1 MNDKQNDK
9 QRYPGS
15 EERIAEQTVRMLEA
29 RTNEASSKDDQA
41 TTELGQLLRDAA
53 QANLPESNVDLREQL
68 IAQLDGGLPASEQVT
83 VASKEMT
90 SREVA
95 SDKLALQS
103 TGHRRFWIAAA
114 ASGLLLV
121 GGAIAYNSGFVGTL
135 SNVAMLEDLDE
146 VGVEPEVESSV
157 APVVAPSS
165 PVIPKV
171 VYRTERR
178 TRQVPVTR
186 MTTQTKTRSVP
197 VQRTRNETKT
207 RTLADGSIQSY
218 QVSVPYTENVTQ
230 NYTVQVPATEQ
241 ITQSY
246 TVQVPY
252 TADGKRIEKADYGK
266 YGLDAGALSQETEK
280 EALVA
285 SNSSIELL
293 RDIGRSLEKQLSQ
306 EDVSGATPLSELQGR
321 LEGSTQNL
329 NGQIVDAPVII
340 APSIG
345 SSIGP
350 SLDADEN
357 KPLSPPTFTELGDK
371 NGISG
376 GRQSQTSQGGQS
388 RRRDN
393 GAIAEERFQFGGSK
407 RLVGKSLEM
416 FKSQKEP
423 VDLQEKIVGDIVGGG
438 GGGFGGGGLSGGG
451 AGGGGGELAQQRL
464 AELTQEIARSEAA
477 LKADRETMMEHIWKL
492 EEQGKI
498 RENSIQPVD
507 DSAQIAA
514 ESRTIES
521 LELQRDQLF
530 VTKNLGPGHSQI
542 QALNRAISER
552 KAKIAELESQRAKVV
567 GPEPELVLRSSI
579 DSMKQKVKGLQNIIG
594 GTRRPAGGEIRF
606 EIDGQSLSTGTISP
620 DHSRVEAIGL
630 AIADL
635 EVARKQLV
643 ARSDRFDQEIL
654 EQSSSYRRKS
664 KSERDEE
671 GALFEARADA
681 LHRQIKQLDKKLAAL
696 KDAEA
701 NIGGEQ
707 YEPIFE
713 NAFIAAKGPTAIS
726 TFSIDVDT
734 ASYANMRRMLN
745 SGQRPPADSIRLEEL
760 VNYFK
765 YDYKQPTGE
774 HPFSVN
780 LDLADCPWQDGHQLL
795 RVGLKGKD
803 VHVAERPATNVVFLI
818 DVSGSMSSSDK
829 LPLLKSGFK
838 MMSRQLGENDRV
850 SIVTYAG
857 SAGVALAPTNGM
869 QTSTINSA
877 IERLSSGGSTHGSA
891 GIKLAY
897 ELAQQNFIEGGVNR
911 VMLATDGDLNVGVT
925 SDDALVSLIKEK
937 AAEGVFL
944 TVLGFG
950 SGNLKDAKL
959 EKLADNGNGM
969 YAYIDSTREA
979 RRVLVDQLS
988 GSLVTIAKDV
998 KIQVEFNPAEVKSY
1012 RLLGYENRML
1022 ETKDFDDDRKDAGEI
1037 GAGHT
1042 VTAIYQIEPT
1052 KAAARR
1058 PVSLPAGMKY
1068 QVQTDVK
1075 ADAPVDGE
1083 EDAKDGLSKAAMSGE
1098 LATVALRYK
1107 QPEASE
1113 SQRLE
1118 VSIKNQPK
1126 RFEEA
1131 SDDFR
1136 FAASVAGFGM
1146 YLRRSKHRGAIHAEL
1161 LQRIASG
1168 AIGEDE
1174 AGYRSEFIDLIRK
1187 ASGR

>member
-1 MNDKQNDK
+1 M
-9 QRYPGS
+9 
-15 EERIAEQTVRMLEA
+15 
-29 RTNEASSKDDQA
+29 
-41 TTELGQLLRDAA
+41 
-53 QANLPESNVDLREQL
+53 
-68 IAQLDGGLPASEQVT
+68 
-83 VASKEMT
+83 
-90 SREVA
+90 
-95 SDKLALQS
+95 
-103 TGHRRFWIAAA
+103 
-114 ASGLLLV
+114 
-121 GGAIAYNSGFVGTL
+121 
-135 SNVAMLEDLDE
+135 
-146 VGVEPEVESSV
+146 
-157 APVVAPSS
+157 
-165 PVIPKV
+165 
-171 VYRTERR
+171 
-178 TRQVPVTR
+178 
-186 MTTQTKTRSVP
+186 
-197 VQRTRNETKT
+197 
-207 RTLADGSIQSY
+207 
-218 QVSVPYTENVTQ
+218 
-230 NYTVQVPATEQ
+230 
-241 ITQSY
+241 
-246 TVQVPY
+246 QVPY
-252 TADGKRIEKADYGK
+252 TANGKRIEKADYGK
-266 YGLDAGALSQETEK
+266 YGLNAGALSQETEK

-438 GGGFGGGGLSGGG
+438 GGGFGGGGPSGGG
-451 AGGGGGELAQQRL
+451 AGGGGAGGGDGELAQQRL

-492 EEQGKI
+492 EEQGEI

-552 KAKIAELESQRAKVV
+552 KAKIAELESQGAKVV

-643 ARSDRFDQEIL
+643 ARGDRFDQEIL

-671 GALFEARADA
+671 GALFEARNRKADA

-818 DVSGSMSSSDK
+818 DVSGSMSSNDK

-857 SAGVALAPTNGM
+857 NAGVALNPTNGT

-897 ELAQQNFIEGGVNR
+897 ELAQQNFI
-911 VMLATDGDLNVGVT
+911 A
-925 SDDALVSLIKEK
+925 VSYTH
-937 AAEGVFL
+937 L
-944 TVLGFG
+944 TL
-950 SGNLKDAKL
+950 
-959 EKLADNGNGM
+959 
-969 YAYIDSTREA
+969 
-979 RRVLVDQLS
+979 
-988 GSLVTIAKDV
+988 
-998 KIQVEFNPAEVKSY
+998 
-1012 RLLGYENRML
+1012 
-1022 ETKDFDDDRKDAGEI
+1022 
-1037 GAGHT
+1037 
-1042 VTAIYQIEPT
+1042 PT
-1052 KAAARR
+1052 KA
-1058 PVSLPAGMKY
+1058 
-1068 QVQTDVK
+1068 
-1075 ADAPVDGE
+1075 
-1083 EDAKDGLSKAAMSGE
+1083 
-1098 LATVALRYK
+1098 
-1107 QPEASE
+1107 
-1113 SQRLE
+1113 
-1118 VSIKNQPK
+1118 
-1126 RFEEA
+1126 
-1131 SDDFR
+1131 
-1136 FAASVAGFGM
+1136 
-1146 YLRRSKHRGAIHAEL
+1146 
-1161 LQRIASG
+1161 
-1168 AIGEDE
+1168 
-1174 AGYRSEFIDLIRK
+1174 
-1187 ASGR
+1187 

>member
-1 MNDKQNDK
+1 
-9 QRYPGS
+9 
-15 EERIAEQTVRMLEA
+15 
-29 RTNEASSKDDQA
+29 
-41 TTELGQLLRDAA
+41 
-53 QANLPESNVDLREQL
+53 
-68 IAQLDGGLPASEQVT
+68 
-83 VASKEMT
+83 
-90 SREVA
+90 
-95 SDKLALQS
+95 
-103 TGHRRFWIAAA
+103 
-114 ASGLLLV
+114 
-121 GGAIAYNSGFVGTL
+121 
-135 SNVAMLEDLDE
+135 MLEDLDE

-157 APVVAPSS
+157 APVVAPSK
-165 PVIPKV
+165 PVIPDA
-171 VYRTERR
+171 
-178 TRQVPVTR
+178 
-186 MTTQTKTRSVP
+186 M
-197 VQRTRNETKT
+197 
-207 RTLADGSIQSY
+207 
-218 QVSVPYTENVTQ
+218 
-230 NYTVQVPATEQ
+230 
-241 ITQSY
+241 
-246 TVQVPY
+246 QVPY

-266 YGLDAGALSQETEK
+266 YGLDAGALSQATEK

-285 SNSSIELL
+285 SNRSIDLL
-293 RDIGRSLEKQLSQ
+293 RDKGRSLEKQLSQ
-306 EDVSGATPLSELQGR
+306 EKVSRAERLSDLPGR
-321 LEGSTQNL
+321 LEGGIQILS
-329 NGQIVDAPVII
+329 GQSVRGPVII

-345 SSIGP
+345 SPIGP
-350 SLDADEN
+350 SLAADKN
-357 KPLSPPTFTELGDK
+357 KPFSPALAPAFAESRGVNGDSSGSQSPTNQDG
-371 NGISG
+371 SA
-376 GRQSQTSQGGQS
+376 

-393 GAIAEERFQFGGSK
+393 GAIAGERFQFPGSDN
-407 RLVGKSLEM
+407 GLE
-416 FKSQKEP
+416 STERI
-423 VDLQEKIVGDIVGGG
+423 DLPGNVGGIAGRGPG
-438 GGGFGGGGLSGGG
+438 GGGFGGGRVGGG
-451 AGGGGGELAQQRL
+451 DGELAQQRL
-464 AELTQEIARSEAA
+464 FELTQEIARSEAA
-477 LKADRETMMEHIWKL
+477 LKGGQDAMMEHIWIL
-492 EEQGKI
+492 EAQGKI
-498 RENSIQPVD
+498 RKNSMQVVD
-507 DSAQIAA
+507 NSEQIAG
-514 ESRTIES
+514 ETRGIES
-521 LELQRDQLF
+521 LELQRDQLT
-530 VTKNLGPGHSQI
+530 VVQKMGPGHSQI
-542 QALNRAISER
+542 QALDIAINDR
-552 KAKIAELESQRAKVV
+552 KAKIAELESQRARVTGR
-567 GPEPELVLRSSI
+567 GPKQVLQSSI
-579 DSMKQKVKGLQNIIG
+579 DSMKQQVNDLQNRIG
-594 GTRRPAGGEIRF
+594 EA
-606 EIDGQSLSTGTISP
+606 
-620 DHSRVEAIGL
+620 SRL
-630 AIADL
+630 AIIDSK
-635 EVARKQLV
+635 ARLT
-643 ARSDRFDQEIL
+643 L
-654 EQSSSYRRKS
+654 
-664 KSERDEE
+664 
-671 GALFEARADA
+671 L
-681 LHRQIKQLDKKLAAL
+681 
-696 KDAEA
+696 EA
-701 NIGGEQ
+701 NSGEQ

-869 QTSTINSA
+869 QTLTINSA

-897 ELAQQNFIEGGVNR
+897 ELAQNNFIEGGVNR

-1052 KAAARR
+1052 KAVAR

-1068 QVQTDVK
+1068 QVQTAVK

-1118 VSIKNQPK
+1118 VSVKNEPK

-1146 YLRRSKHRGAIHAEL
+1146 YLRGSKHRGAIHAEL

-1168 AIGEDE
+1168 AIGEDK